1 MREYINRLSRGKFRY
16 DIPDIIQPDD
26 VIIEDVICDTIHN
39 AEFHI
44 QAQDVIKGV
53 VYSDNAKV
61 TVLTPSFA
69 GKDSDIKYVIDARGL
84 SEGDSIEGE
93 FTLVTN
99 AGEKEVLYSFTAVK
113 ETVDTS
119 LGKAD
124 NLFHFTNLV
133 QVNKE
138 EAVSLYR
145 SDKFKKIFLQGD
157 DVLNN
162 LYDVLYDR
170 ENVYESME
178 EFLIAIKKKS
188 ALTFSVDN
196 NIRDYNIDGA
206 NEKDSIIIEK
216 NGWGYIK
223 LDVQCEAPFIK
234 MKRGIITSDD
244 FIGDVYEL
252 DYIIDD
258 KLLHAGNNYAYIII
272 SSYSH
277 QEVIEITING
287 KEIVNDSGFDEHRE
301 IRTAKS
307 RLTAEYLQFRM
318 KRITK
323 QEWVINTNKV
333 LDRVRGLKKSDIIF
347 DVLQAGVNFISGDD
361 YNGSRIL
368 ENIKDRVL
376 SDVDNHIEL
385 YSLYLYVSTLERKDA
400 GYTSDVAQIV
410 TECYEHG
417 YDSWVLLWILFY
429 IDGQSEN
436 NKSIKLIRIKDCFN
450 DGCISPVMYLEAL
463 NIYNAQPELLR
474 LFNRF
479 EIQVIA
485 FGIKYNMITEKLAKQ
500 AAAVIANERITNKD
514 NIEILKKLYT
524 IYEEDDILE
533 VLISHMV
540 REGIAGE
547 EAFPFYEKAVLRGI
561 RITRLYE
568 FYMASIKKDIKVRIP
583 RIVLL
588 YFTYDSGINYEWKSF
603 LYANVVYNKAFYKD
617 IYDSYEQM
625 IELYV
630 YEQLKAGCINNDLMY
645 LYRQFLKPQLIN
657 NETAEYAVKLRF
669 MYRVTADCSKVKA
682 VIVKCGYMKEPAIY
696 EMTGNDIYIPLY
708 ISNCSMAFICTDGVI
723 RRNTVN
729 YEIEKILE
737 EPLDITLL
745 DEYDIEEPYIALF
758 RADYCRK
765 KHIYNA
771 DTPSIYKKAAMVKGV
786 TYEYRQLIN
795 SWLIEYYKEYYEG
808 ETFNDEYSDLIKDG
822 LDINTA
828 QGLIEILLEYGM
840 YYEARELME
849 RYGYTI
855 VPAGKM
861 FKFIVHEL
869 TASVNK
875 ESYKDIL
882 CEYVFRNHLY
892 NELVLEYMVD
902 NYNGSD
908 KDMYRLWKSAS
919 DFGVNIKNL
928 SERVISQYMF
938 TQDNK
943 DYYDKLTQ
951 VFTDYYNKGA
961 SQLIAKAYIAYNS
974 FLYFIKG
981 KNVSDITFT
990 VVKECYK
997 DKIGIPVICLA
1008 AWLKK
1013 VSENIKE
1020 LNKPD
1025 IKDTAQK
1032 ILDELCAKEIIYD
1045 YYKRFN
1051 GVLNIPYNACGVTVI
1066 EYYGNPDNK
1075 VVINYKVNDAKE
1087 YASAVMKCDNCGVFT
1102 YRLSLFYNDKVIYN
1116 YTIGTDTNT
1125 KEYNILYDNL
1135 NDGDNKG
1142 RFDAINECLASEEL
1156 RDMVTLKKLMESY
1169 AVEDYVTKQLFV
1181 PENMR
1186 Q

>member
-323 QEWVINTNKV
+323 QEWVINTNKI

-347 DVLQAGVNFISGDD
+347 DVLQVGVNFISGDD

-524 IYEEDDILE
+524 IYEEDDI

-625 IELYV
+625 IELYL

-938 TQDNK
+938 TQDK

-1025 IKDTAQK
+1025 IKDTAQN